1 MLCVVTFDRRKSS
14 SIIEDL
20 PSDFLSRLQ
29 ASSSQSRQE
38 GSKDLEEEKEEQEEP
53 DESTSKDPVMR
64 DYDNK
69 VLETELSSDV
79 LDCSSCS
86 QIRFVTLLSDALQ
99 LLLLLYYYSTART
112 LQNPIGEST

>member
-1 MLCVVTFDRRKSS
+1 MLCVVAFDRRKSS

-86 QIRFVTLLSDALQ
+86 QIRFVTLLSDALK
-99 LLLLLYYYSTART
+99 LLLYYYSTART